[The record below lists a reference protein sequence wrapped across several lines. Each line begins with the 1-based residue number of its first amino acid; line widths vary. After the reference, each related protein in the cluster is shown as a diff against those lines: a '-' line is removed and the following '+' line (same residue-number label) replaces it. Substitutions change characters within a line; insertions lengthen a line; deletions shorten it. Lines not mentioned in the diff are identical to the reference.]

1 MMELGTFRKS
11 QKFIP
16 SKKNQ
21 SDVIAEISSRKTQK
35 ITNPQKYTPP
45 KISCHTVL
53 KGLEKLP
60 GPVVKLFSLYS
71 DRHLSSRTNIKV

>member
-21 SDVIAEISSRKTQK
+21 SDLITEISSHKTQK
-35 ITNPQKYTPP
+35 IANPQK
-45 KISCHTVL
+45 
-53 KGLEKLP
+53 
-60 GPVVKLFSLYS
+60 
-71 DRHLSSRTNIKV
+71 

>member
-21 SDVIAEISSRKTQK
+21 SDLIAEISSRKTQK
-35 ITNPQKYTPP
+35 ITNPQK
-45 KISCHTVL
+45 
-53 KGLEKLP
+53 
-60 GPVVKLFSLYS
+60 
-71 DRHLSSRTNIKV
+71 